1 MVEKRFYVGQK
12 KQLHCDVVITPT
24 DEQFKKLESKD
35 LQKGI
40 ENSLKEFKLEMFIE
54 QNDGKRNVVI
64 GRDLGKYADNQAI
77 ADLVEDSR
85 QFMCNVDQLELKH
98 HEECEEH
105 ADQLGQDEDS
115 LLDICKKIVKNADN
129 EETPLCGAGIFAS
142 IVGPIC
148 VKIGNLSRDA
158 LIELCNTY
166 ISKYE

>member
-35 LQKGI
+35 LQKYI

-85 QFMCNVDQLELKH
+85 QFMCNVDQLELKK
-98 HEECEEH
+98 EEH
-105 ADQLGQDEDS
+105 GNDCQLAEEDS

-129 EETPLCGAGIFAS
+129 EETPLCGAVIFAS
-142 IVGPIC
+142 MLGPIC
-148 VKIGNLSRDA
+148 VKVGNLSRDA
-158 LIELCNTY
+158 LVELCNTY